1 MKTYLFDTFNRY
13 KRFSEK
19 LDVKTILCNKSW
31 WVFNDNGDKEIYI
44 FQKDGTLIISIKG
57 RVSYSTWNY
66 ISANQSIIITS
77 AQQAYMVIPAF
88 VDGNIL
94 ALQVDGTNEYAF
106 LINEQKLK
114 ELALKTYNDIFDYF
128 QRKEKYVEQELV
140 PIEGKIK
147 VGTNATNDGVGKYDG
162 MDINTQGVIA
172 IVVLG
177 LTMILIMLL
186 SYLHS

>member
-106 LINEQKLK
+106 LIDENVLK
-114 ELALKTYNDIFDYF
+114 QLVFKTYNDILEYF
-128 QRKEKYVEQELV
+128 EAKENDNKQQ
-140 PIEGKIK
+140 IEPLDEPNDDAN
-147 VGTNATNDGVGKYDG
+147 VSSNA
-162 MDINTQGVIA
+162 IFL
-172 IVVLG
+172 IVVIF
-177 LTMILIMLL
+177 TILIFGFIFDVLL
-186 SYLHS
+186 